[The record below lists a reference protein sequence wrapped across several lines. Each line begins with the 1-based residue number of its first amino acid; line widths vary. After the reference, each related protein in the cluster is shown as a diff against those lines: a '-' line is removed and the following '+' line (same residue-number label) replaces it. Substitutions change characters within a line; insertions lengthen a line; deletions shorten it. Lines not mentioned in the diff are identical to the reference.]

1 MFVRNGVH
9 HKIYYKRRSGTLC
22 DLVHFQCYHHFLAC
36 VLLHNIPDQ
45 VHHAILGRIALNMV
59 IAGGVAGIVAT
70 LVALFAQLRHRS
82 RYINTNEIANG
93 ILGSLVAITGCCP
106 YIAAEQVQEG

>member
-1 MFVRNGVH
+1 
-9 HKIYYKRRSGTLC
+9 
-22 DLVHFQCYHHFLAC
+22 
-36 VLLHNIPDQ
+36 
-45 VHHAILGRIALNMV
+45 MV

-106 YIAAEQVQEG
+106 YIAAEQVQEERRFFSSCLMLANLMITTSDMASSRSFGFLELLFQN